1 MTERNIIG
9 PDAEFRNKLVSLIPF
24 LRAFARTLC
33 GNRDF
38 AEDIAQEALAK
49 AWRARESFQP
59 DTNMKAWLF
68 TILRNEMHTYFR
80 KSWRQEPWDAKRG
93 ELIPDA
99 PEQQRWSSEFAD
111 VARALYSLPPEK
123 REALILV
130 GVAGFSYEESA
141 SIAAIEVGTVKSRVC
156 RARRKLNAILDGED
170 AIPKSDRARWEQAPE
185 GVLAQLGR
193 LPHMDAVH

>member
-33 GNRDF
+33 GSRDF

-93 ELIPDA
+93 E
-99 PEQQRWSSEFAD
+99 
-111 VARALYSLPPEK
+111 
-123 REALILV
+123 LILV